1 MQKYKKIYGKKKY
14 IFRKKKYIEK
24 KKKKKIFFLQFLI
37 SSDFIFPSGN
47 LKNMNYLRLTEN
59 DQQKQIYK
67 EIHKQK
73 DKKIEK

>member
-1 MQKYKKIYGKKKY
+1 MEKKKNIQKKKIY
-14 IFRKKKYIEK
+14 RK
-24 KKKKKIFFLQFLI
+24 KKKKKKKFFLQFLI

>member
-1 MQKYKKIYGKKKY
+1 M
-14 IFRKKKYIEK
+14 
-24 KKKKKIFFLQFLI
+24 
-37 SSDFIFPSGN
+37 D
-47 LKNMNYLRLTEN
+47 YLRLTEN

>member
-1 MQKYKKIYGKKKY
+1 MQKYKKIYGKKKKKY
-14 IFRKKKYIEK
+14 LEKKNIQKKKKY
-24 KKKKKIFFLQFLI
+24 IFFLQFLI

>member
-1 MQKYKKIYGKKKY
+1 MEKKKK

>member
-1 MQKYKKIYGKKKY
+1 MEKKY
-14 IFRKKKYIEK
+14 IYLEKKNIQK
-24 KKKKKIFFLQFLI
+24 KKKKKKKKKFFLQFII

-73 DKKIEK
+73 G

>member
-1 MQKYKKIYGKKKY
+1 MEKKKK
-14 IFRKKKYIEK
+14 FRKKKYIEK
-24 KKKKKIFFLQFLI
+24 KKKKKKKFFLQFLI
-37 SSDFIFPSGN
+37 SSDFIFPSGS

>member
-1 MQKYKKIYGKKKY
+1 MQKYKKIYGKKKN
-14 IFRKKKYIEK
+14 
-24 KKKKKIFFLQFLI
+24 IFFLQFLI